1 MNNNNI
7 FCCSLS
13 DQAKTTLTFRF
24 ETTNT
29 HASAGHERLLPVPI
43 HEIFDSIHSH
53 IKVTYKSNNFIIS
66 HEKSVLPH
74 FLYPQFIV
82 FFRVQPLEAVIQFWH
97 FVKDVILLEKKSIW
111 WRECNLL
118 KICHS
123 VNRKFLHVKVI
134 LHHSPYHFQSFI
146 PLTGISCYY
155 ISLSVSL
162 VAGSSR
168 MGEARLAT
176 EANHDIWQAGTTKAL
191 VGWHLLGLILTD
203 AKKPLKCRDHVVY

>member
-1 MNNNNI
+1 MNNNKI

-43 HEIFDSIHSH
+43 HEIFDSIYSH

-82 FFRVQPLEAVIQFWH
+82 FFREQPLEAVIQFWH
-97 FVKDVILLEKKSIW
+97 FVKDVILLEKK
-111 WRECNLL
+111 EYLL
-118 KICHS
+118 ERVQSVEDLSQRKQKILACKGDS
-123 VNRKFLHVKVI
+123 
-134 LHHSPYHFQSFI
+134 SPQ
-146 PLTGISCYY
+146 
-155 ISLSVSL
+155 SLSFSIIHSFDRDQLLLYKSQCVPSYWIIEDG
-162 VAGSSR
+162 GS
-168 MGEARLAT
+168 
-176 EANHDIWQAGTTKAL
+176 KA
-191 VGWHLLGLILTD
+191 WH
-203 AKKPLKCRDHVVY
+203 RS